1 VWELGGTCPHKA
13 LTSSDGGRRFPALPF
28 QILVSIRTL
37 KHISL
42 EANLMKRIVLVAFL
56 TVVAG
61 TLAVSLAKNSSS
73 AAPGQAAG
81 SVQDEI
87 KKLEL
92 ERNQAIL
99 HSDNAA
105 LDRMTSADYT
115 VVDQWGVMHSKA
127 EVLAGFKSGATKLES
142 RELSDL
148 NVRVHG
154 NAAVVTGRYA
164 VKGTENGKTNNSEG
178 RFTRVYVKEKGNWI
192 SIANQATTIAK

>member
-1 VWELGGTCPHKA
+1 
-13 LTSSDGGRRFPALPF
+13 
-28 QILVSIRTL
+28 
-37 KHISL
+37 
-42 EANLMKRIVLVAFL
+42 MKRIVLVVVL

-61 TLAVSLAKNSSS
+61 TLGVSLAKNSNS
-73 AAPGQAAG
+73 AAAGQAGG

-99 HSDNAA
+99 KSDLAA

-115 VVDQWGVMHSKA
+115 VVDQWGVMHGKA
-127 EVLAGFKSGATKLES
+127 EVLAGFKSGATKFET

-148 NVRVHG
+148 SVRVHG
-154 NAAVVTGRYA
+154 NCAVVTGRGTIKA
-164 VKGTENGKTNNSEG
+164 TENGKVNVSEG

-192 SIANQATTIAK
+192 SIANQTTTIVK

>member
-1 VWELGGTCPHKA
+1 
-13 LTSSDGGRRFPALPF
+13 
-28 QILVSIRTL
+28 
-37 KHISL
+37 
-42 EANLMKRIVLVAFL
+42 MKRILVVAFL

-61 TLAVSLAKNSSS
+61 TVGFSLAKNS
-73 AAPGQAAG
+73 AASGQAGG

-92 ERNQAIL
+92 ERNQVIL
-99 HSDNAA
+99 KGDLAA

-115 VVDQWGVMHSKA
+115 VVDQWGAMHSKA
-127 EVLAGFKSGATKLES
+127 EVLAGFKSGATKFEK

-154 NAAVVTGRYA
+154 DCAVVTGRGIIKA
-164 VKGTENGKTNNSEG
+164 TENGRANVSEG

-192 SIANQATTIAK
+192 SIANQTTTIVK